1 MDKLFIVSSSP
12 HIRSNVSTQKIMRDV
27 LIALTPAMIAGI
39 IYFGIR
45 ALYLTVI
52 CVITCVLTEW
62 LYDKIMHKKT
72 TIDDLSAVVTGV
84 LLAFNLPASASWWIA
99 FVGSI
104 FAILVVKQIFG
115 GIGHNFVNPALAAR
129 AFLMTCWG
137 ARMTGGAFIPVDAVT
152 SATPLGILKE
162 KLAENLPSYMN
173 LLLGTNV
180 YGCIGEVSKIALIV
194 GGIYLICRRVITW
207 KIPVIYIGTVFVL
220 SLIFGQDPLFQIL
233 AGGLMLGAIFMATD
247 YTTSPITSK
256 GQIIYAVGCGLIT
269 VIIRQYGAYPEG
281 VSYSILLMNVA
292 APLIDRY
299 TKPRVFGIEK
309 VKKLKK
315 RSEVV

>member
-27 LIALTPAMIAGI
+27 LIALAPAMIAGI
-39 IYFGIR
+39 FYFGLR
-45 ALYLTVI
+45 ALYLTAI

-62 LYDKIMHKKT
+62 AYEKLMHKKSS
-72 TIDDLSAVVTGV
+72 IDDLSAAVTGV
-84 LLAFNLPASASWWIA
+84 LLAFNLPASASWWMA
-99 FVGSI
+99 FIGSI
-104 FAILVVKQIFG
+104 FAVLIVKQIFG

-137 ARMTGGAFIPVDAVT
+137 ARMTGAAFIPIDAVT

-162 KLAENLPSYMN
+162 KLSENLPSYMD
-173 LLLGTNV
+173 LFLGTNV
-180 YGCIGEVSKIALIV
+180 YGCIGEVSKIALII
-194 GGIYLICRRVITW
+194 GGIYLLYRKVITW

-220 SLIFGQDPLFQIL
+220 SLIFKQDPIFQIL
-233 AGGLMLGAIFMATD
+233 SGGLMLGAIFMATD
-247 YTTSPITSK
+247 YTTSPVTPI

-269 VIIRQYGAYPEG
+269 VIIRLYGAYPEG

-292 APLIDRY
+292 TSLIERY
-299 TKPRVFGIEK
+299 SRPRVFGTQK
-309 VKKLKK
+309 TKKLSKK
-315 RSEVV
+315 AG

>member
-39 IYFGIR
+39 FYFGLR
-45 ALYLTVI
+45 ALYLTAI

-62 LYDKIMHKKT
+62 AYEKLMHKKSSA
-72 TIDDLSAVVTGV
+72 DDLSAAVTGV
-84 LLAFNLPASASWWIA
+84 LLAFNLPASASWWMA
-99 FVGSI
+99 FIGSI
-104 FAILVVKQIFG
+104 FAILIVKQIFG

-137 ARMTGGAFIPVDAVT
+137 ARMTGAAFIPIDAVT

-162 KLAENLPSYMN
+162 KLSENLPSYMD
-173 LLLGTNV
+173 LFLGTNI
-180 YGCIGEVSKIALIV
+180 YGCIGEVSKIALII
-194 GGIYLICRRVITW
+194 GGIYLLYRKVITW

-220 SLIFGQDPLFQIL
+220 SLIFKQDPIFQIL
-233 AGGLMLGAIFMATD
+233 SGGLMLGAIFMATD
-247 YTTSPITSK
+247 YTTSPVTPR

-269 VIIRQYGAYPEG
+269 VIIRLYGAYPEG

-292 APLIDRY
+292 TPLIERY
-299 TKPRVFGIEK
+299 SRPRVFGTQK
-309 VKKLKK
+309 TKKLSKK
-315 RSEVV
+315 AG

>member
-173 LLLGTNV
+173 LFLGTNV

-207 KIPVIYIGTVFVL
+207 KIPVIYIGTVFIL